1 MRNTEAE
8 QQEPSMEEI
17 LASIRKI
24 ISEDGKESEEQSTA
38 RSSSTIEENLA
49 VGDAS
54 DDVLELT
61 NLVGEDGKVK
71 DLEESGDGPPAQQ
84 SGGEVSLEP
93 VDEVLEVEG
102 LSSESTE
109 GNGLLSEGR
118 AAAVADA
125 IAKLARAMPVAGPP
139 SVGGQAL
146 EEIVKPLMRPLLRRW
161 LDDNLPHL
169 VERIV
174 REEIERVVCRA
185 RDR

>member
-24 ISEDGKESEEQSTA
+24 ISEDGREGEEQSTA
-38 RSSSTIEENLA
+38 LSSPAIEKNLA
-49 VGDAS
+49 VGGAP

-61 NLVGEDGKVK
+61 NLVSENGEVK
-71 DLEESGDGPPAQQ
+71 GLGESGEGPLAQQ
-84 SGGEVSLEP
+84 SGDEVTLEP

-102 LSSESTE
+102 RLSSEGAE
-109 GNGLLSEGR
+109 GNDLLSEDQ

-161 LDDNLPHL
+161 LDDNLPRL

-174 REEIERVVCRA
+174 REEIERVVA

>member
-17 LASIRKI
+17 LASIRRI
-24 ISEDGKESEEQSTA
+24 ISEDGKEGKEQSPA
-38 RSSSTIEENLA
+38 LSSPTLGENLA
-49 VGDAS
+49 VGGNS

-61 NLVGEDGKVK
+61 NLVGDDGEVK
-71 DLEESGDGPPAQQ
+71 GLEESGDGPPAQQ
-84 SGGEVSLEP
+84 CGDEVALER

-102 LSSESTE
+102 CLGPE
-109 GNGLLSEGR
+109 GNGLLSEDK

-125 IAKLARAMPVAGPP
+125 IAKLVRAMPVAEPP
-139 SVGGQAL
+139 SAGGRAL

-161 LDDNLPHL
+161 LDDNLPPL

-174 REEIERVVCRA
+174 REEVERVVHRA